1 MKLLTVDDSSIVR
14 KIIKSATQTLGMELD
29 EAQNGF
35 EALEKLKENGG
46 QYDLIMLDCNMPG
59 MNGLEV
65 LLEIKRNEAYS
76 DIPIM
81 MVTTESGKDTI
92 LEAIRMGAVHYM
104 IKPFTIEELMKRI
117 LESLGRGD
125 TY

>member
-1 MKLLTVDDSSIVR
+1 MRLLTVDDSSIVR
-14 KIIKSATQTLGMELD
+14 KIIRTAARTLEMELD

-35 EALEKLKENGG
+35 EALEKINQNDGK
-46 QYDLIMLDCNMPG
+46 YDLILLDCNMPG

-65 LLEIKRNEAYS
+65 LREIKNNEKFE

-92 LEAIRMGAVHYM
+92 LEAIRMGAVNYM

-117 LESLGRGD
+117 LQCIGRGD
-125 TY
+125 SF